1 MTMNGLDSKQYKYI
15 VTSSKR
21 LYHEKWVSKH
31 KYHWL
36 DSFISTHNL
45 PNLFLNA
52 WNCKLK
58 FITPEISSKKNCN
71 PQQNKTMVFCMH
83 PLEIYYIRLGGTI
96 WWRQKLTSWTI
107 TEQRVAFIL
116 CIAKAQF
123 SIQSINV
130 VKETE
135 FISKKIDNGDV
146 SLFIKIQSI
155 SFWLTLNFGQRISW
169 QETDSSSISYQ
180 ETWLQ

>member
-1 MTMNGLDSKQYKYI
+1 MIFYYLEYRVIISFFLDSLEGFVVCCMGFRGNTQGDDCIRKNFKNKIRDLDIVILSIKNIKICIKMTMNGLDSKQYKYI
-15 VTSSKR
+15 VSSSKQ

-36 DSFISTHNL
+36 DSFISTHNI

-83 PLEIYYIRLGGTI
+83 SLEIDYRRLRGTQ
-96 WWRQKLTSWTI
+96 WWRQKLT
-107 TEQRVAFIL
+107 
-116 CIAKAQF
+116 
-123 SIQSINV
+123 
-130 VKETE
+130 
-135 FISKKIDNGDV
+135 
-146 SLFIKIQSI
+146 
-155 SFWLTLNFGQRISW
+155 
-169 QETDSSSISYQ
+169 
-180 ETWLQ
+180 